1 MLKKIGIMQGRL
13 SLPLGKKIQAF
24 PSSTWKNEFEIAN
37 KLSIKFIE
45 WTLDYKNLSK
55 NPLLL
60 SSGQKKIKK
69 LSKKYKVK
77 VNSITGDCF
86 MQRPFWKA
94 RKSYKKKLLLDLK
107 KIISSASKLK
117 IKFLVIPLVDQGSI
131 KNYNQKKILVHEL
144 KKIKNF
150 LKKKRVKILFET
162 DLNPQQNFEFLKD
175 FDTKLFGLNYDIGN
189 SASLDYDPSKEF
201 KKNFSKIDNIHI
213 KDRKKFG
220 GTVPLGNGNAKFNL
234 ISKLCKRYNYKGNFI
249 IQAARKKKGEEIE
262 TIKTY
267 LEFLKKKFI

>member
-1 MLKKIGIMQGRL
+1 M
-13 SLPLGKKIQAF
+13 
-24 PSSTWKNEFEIAN
+24 
-37 KLSIKFIE
+37 
-45 WTLDYKNLSK
+45 
-55 NPLLL
+55 
-60 SSGQKKIKK
+60 
-69 LSKKYKVK
+69 
-77 VNSITGDCF
+77 
-86 MQRPFWKA
+86 
-94 RKSYKKKLLLDLK
+94 
-107 KIISSASKLK
+107 
-117 IKFLVIPLVDQGSI
+117 
-131 KNYNQKKILVHEL
+131 
-144 KKIKNF
+144 
-150 LKKKRVKILFET
+150 KILFET

-234 ISKLCKRYNYKGNFI
+234 ISKLCKKYNYKGNFI
-249 IQAARKKKGEEIE
+249 IKQQEKKGEEIE